1 MEVYDILLVI
11 LYLTFS
17 YAVAIVIKSFHT
29 NNLYY
34 RKYFLKGLSIK
45 FFGGLSFA
53 LVYTYFYSYG
63 GDTMAYYDDAA
74 QITQFFFKDPIT
86 TIHLLVD
93 TSSFG
98 HNEIRSL
105 VGPLRFGYGGSEFPV
120 VRIATFLNI
129 LGMNS
134 YYSTTILFAAFS
146 YVGVWHFYLVF
157 ARRYPDIYDQLAI
170 AVLFVPSVF
179 FWGSGIMKDS
189 IVLGFLGII
198 VYSIDKFLIGG
209 ARRWLWLG
217 VTILSSLAVFSIKA
231 YVIMALVP
239 ALVVWVVMNTRDK
252 INNNLIKALIVPV
265 LLAFSVIGVGFSLK
279 VLGEYSKKYSIEN
292 FASSAKS
299 IQSWHYVEGQNTSDH
314 HGRGSSYTLGDYDP
328 TLWGIIKM
336 FPAAVNVTFFRPY
349 LWEAKNIAVFASAL
363 ESTILLLFS
372 LHVFFGLGIRR
383 VFPILFSDSFLMMS
397 FTFAIFF
404 AFAVGFTSYNFGALS
419 RYKLPCI
426 PFYVASLMILRYKVL
441 LIKIK
446 KMERIRELAF
456 KTRKSRGFR
465 NPKRFA

>member
-11 LYLTFS
+11 LYLTLA
-17 YAVAIVIKSFHT
+17 YAVAILIRSLHPKNIF
-29 NNLYY
+29 YQ
-34 RKYFLKGLSIK
+34 KYFLKGLSIK

-134 YYSTTILFAAFS
+134 YFSTTILFAAFS

-157 ARRYPDIYDQLAI
+157 ARRYPHIYHKLAI

-189 IVLGFLGII
+189 IVLGFLGVI
-198 VYSIDKFLIGG
+198 VYSIDKFLVKRGV
-209 ARRWLWLG
+209 RKWLWIGL
-217 VTILSSLAVFSIKA
+217 TIICAIIIFSIKA

-239 ALVVWVVMNTRDK
+239 ALVVWIVMNVRDK
-252 INNNLIKALIVPV
+252 IKNNLVRTLLVPV
-265 LLAFSVIGVGFSLK
+265 LLVLCVAGVGVALQ
-279 VLGEYSKKYSIEN
+279 VLGEYNIKYSIDN

-299 IQSWHYVEGQNTSDH
+299 IQSWHYVEGQNTSEQ
-314 HGRGSSYTLGDYDP
+314 HGRGSGYTLGEYDP
-328 TLWGIIKM
+328 TL
-336 FPAAVNVTFFRPY
+336 
-349 LWEAKNIAVFASAL
+349 
-363 ESTILLLFS
+363 
-372 LHVFFGLGIRR
+372 LGI
-383 VFPILFSDSFLMMS
+383 
-397 FTFAIFF
+397 
-404 AFAVGFTSYNFGALS
+404 
-419 RYKLPCI
+419 
-426 PFYVASLMILRYKVL
+426 
-441 LIKIK
+441 
-446 KMERIRELAF
+446 
-456 KTRKSRGFR
+456 
-465 NPKRFA
+465 